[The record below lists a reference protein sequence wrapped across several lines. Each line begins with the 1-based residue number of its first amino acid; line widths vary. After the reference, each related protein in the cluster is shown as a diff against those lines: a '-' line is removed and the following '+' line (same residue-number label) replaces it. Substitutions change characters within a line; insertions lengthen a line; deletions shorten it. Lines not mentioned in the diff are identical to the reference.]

1 MFNDAQ
7 KGSNMTIKAKTK
19 LPPETLP
26 QVGMSRWEQLR
37 HFIPVSRETWRQLVI
52 AGRAPKAVR
61 LTERCTMYDN
71 GAVHRWLA
79 APTDFRAES

>member
-1 MFNDAQ
+1 
-7 KGSNMTIKAKTK
+7 MTTTAKVK
-19 LPPETLP
+19 PAPQNLP

-37 HFIPVSRETWRQLVI
+37 HFIPVSRETWRQLVK
-52 AGRAPKAVR
+52 AGRAPKPVR

-79 APTDFRAES
+79 APTDFRAEV